1 MLHEKNE
8 ENDLKNDN
16 NEKMIK
22 MKGSM
27 FWLVRTCE
35 NFLEVL
41 WQSLRIE
48 LRTNDQ
54 IVSLNLFNNSLMSMK
69 ISMFIEGGAGRT
81 I

>member
-1 MLHEKNE
+1 
-8 ENDLKNDN
+8 
-16 NEKMIK
+16 MIK

-48 LRTNDQ
+48 RSSNDQ
-54 IVSLNLFNNSLMSMK
+54 IVSLNLFNNKSFSLNLFNNSLMSMK